1 MSIFFLVLK
10 MGGVN
15 LKKDPVYVLFGS
27 IFLELGLLLA
37 ADAAWHIWRTRLVDW
52 TQWHWS
58 WGALALGW
66 WKCFLLC
73 FACVLC
79 VCVCFFLCVCE
90 WHVIIFV
97 YVFLS
102 ETRFL
107 HWRVKV
113 ECWRGTRVYQCFKVI
128 AFGCFFVFVLLFWG
142 STTPNQVHEAEF
154 AEEQFWATPP
164 DSTEGNHADCALLS
178 RWAKA

>member
-1 MSIFFLVLK
+1 MVCINLFRTWSPPCCRCCPAYLGNWTGGLDSVTLVMKGTGFGWVKVFFVLH
-10 MGGVN
+10 VF
-15 LKKDPVYVLFGS
+15 Y
-27 IFLELGLLLA
+27 
-37 ADAAWHIWRTRLVDW
+37 
-52 TQWHWS
+52 
-58 WGALALGW
+58 
-66 WKCFLLC
+66 
-73 FACVLC
+73 
-79 VCVCFFLCVCE
+79 VCFFLCVCE
-90 WHVIIFV
+90 WHVTIFV

-113 ECWRGTRVYQCFKVI
+113 ECWRGTRVYPCFKVI
-128 AFGCFFVFVLLFWG
+128 AFGCFFVFVMLFWG